1 MKWVPSFLF
10 LVSVGCT
17 GSSSSVSMGTG
28 GSGSVGPGTGG
39 QSPEDAPLDQA
50 PGGSGGAVLPADG
63 PDASPLDSTLDSAI
77 DSTVGG
83 TVDGNTCLPSHPK
96 PPAVPCGDQGGTMC
110 ALPDG
115 SMGICLGSNGCHDRQ
130 RDPAFCGSRLVAC
143 APGGRCEGGV
153 CKYDLCTGANTNGV
167 CALPGGGQ
175 GVCCGGSCQALDLQS
190 DAKNCGGCGIVCP
203 SNSACMNGGCL
214 LNCDYNCPG
223 GGSTC
228 GTCPATFTCGTPTL
242 EMGAS
247 CSGLACRTCL
257 LQGCAAGSDGLPCRI
272 PGDPFEGASVCC
284 NQACAL
290 LLNDPRNCGGCGIR
304 CCSGV
309 CVDGECS

>member
-1 MKWVPSFLF
+1 MKWVPSFFL

-17 GSSSSVSMGTG
+17 ASSSSVTTGTG
-28 GSGSVGPGTGG
+28 GSVVAGTGGSVGAGTGG
-39 QSPEDAPLDQA
+39 QPADDAPADQA
-50 PGGSGGAVLPADG
+50 QGGGGGAVTPGDG
-63 PDASPLDSTLDSAI
+63 PQTTPVDGGLDA
-77 DSTVGG
+77 
-83 TVDGNTCLPSHPK
+83 TVDGNGNACLPSNPK

-130 RDPAFCGSRLVAC
+130 RDAAFCGSRLVAC

-167 CALPGGGQ
+167 CTLPGGGP

-203 SNSACMNGGCL
+203 SNAACMNGGCV

-228 GTCPATFTCGTPTL
+228 GTCPTAFTCGTPTL

-272 PGDPFEGASVCC
+272 PGDAFEGASVCC

-290 LLNDPRNCGGCGIR
+290 LLTDPQNCGGCGIH

-309 CVDGECS
+309 CVDGQCS